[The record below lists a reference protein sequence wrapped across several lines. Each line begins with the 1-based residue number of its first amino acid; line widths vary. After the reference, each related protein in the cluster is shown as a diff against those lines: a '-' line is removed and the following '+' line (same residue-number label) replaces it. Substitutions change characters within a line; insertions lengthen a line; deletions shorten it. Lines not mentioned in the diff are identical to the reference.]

1 MLIRKGTGIRTR
13 CPAESEDILTG
24 VKTLDGGSDSRLW
37 SLFSRFF
44 SAKNGDSVEQAIIE
58 AQDDGELDSEESTML
73 LSILR
78 LDEMQVYEI
87 MTPRTDIDCADD
99 QSSLGD
105 IIDLIVSSKHSRI
118 PVYRD
123 NRDNIIGV
131 VYAKDL
137 LSVLTDTG
145 QRSAPVT
152 ETMRQPILVP
162 ETKKV
167 SELLQE
173 FRTRKN
179 HLAIAL
185 DEYGGTSGLV
195 TIEDVLE
202 VIVGDIEDEHDAPRQ
217 EDIRALDDGTL
228 EVSGRAFLEDLSERL
243 GVLLE
248 SDQVETI
255 GGYLSE
261 IAGHVPQ
268 AGESFTVG
276 AHSYTVMEAD
286 AKQIKTIR
294 VTPSE

>member
-1 MLIRKGTGIRTR
+1 M
-13 CPAESEDILTG
+13 
-24 VKTLDGGSDSRLW
+24 DGGSDSRLW

-105 IIDLIVSSKHSRI
+105 IIDLIVSSGHSRI

-152 ETMRQPILVP
+152 ETMRQPIFVP